1 VHSISRA
8 ANPRAQTRKEGRSV
22 EEKRDRLKTHLESL
36 GTLGAEDQCTPSV
49 ALLLIS
55 SLKTRVREQ
64 SAEVFVSTLGLPK
77 QRAATG
83 LCFNFGLALFCCSDM
98 GQSNLFNCR
107 LLWTILSLSYSSLE
121 AHEAERNFQQTPL
134 KTHNT
139 LRGPALVYL
148 SMHNNMSKKYKLFVY
163 LLQSVFHQ

>member
-1 VHSISRA
+1 MHSISRA

-22 EEKRDRLKTHLESL
+22 EGKRDRLETHLESL

-64 SAEVFVSTLGLPK
+64 SAEGFIPK

-121 AHEAERNFQQTPL
+121 AHEAERNFQQIPL